1 MVLSLKSTEKLLKHW
16 RSTLSSCPAK
26 DIVLEAPNFMVT
38 DEPDSG
44 VQSKLDICDHESPSM
59 HDAGKPVTTE
69 EKATEFSE
77 FFAGEG
83 FKPSFER
90 VLKQS
95 LERVRI
101 SPRWI
106 ESIRP
111 CSYSA

>member
-38 DEPDSG
+38 
-44 VQSKLDICDHESPSM
+44 
-59 HDAGKPVTTE
+59 TE

-77 FFAGEG
+77 FLAGEG

-111 CSYSA
+111 CS